1 VRGLA
6 IVSATQ
12 TAFRVDAA
20 ARLHLGFLDPGAALG
35 RRFGSIGLAIEGLST
50 SILATPHDQLLV
62 LGEESARTGAL
73 VERVLAHYG
82 FPPRARIVVERAIP
96 GHAGLGSGTQLALAV
111 GTALTALNGH
121 RADSGELGALL
132 GRGRRSGIGLSLF
145 EQGGLVVDA
154 GHGPATV
161 TPPVV
166 TRLAFPTDWPI
177 ILVFD
182 HASEGLSGGAERR
195 AFDALEPLP
204 ATAAAH
210 LCHLTLMRILP
221 AVLEHDFEPFAA
233 GIGEV
238 QAVVGD
244 HFAAVQD
251 GRYTSARVARAIALL
266 ESRFELSGVGQS
278 SWGPTAFAFAPDA
291 ATATAAL
298 AALRESFPRE
308 VGLEFRLC
316 TARNDGATCAATAPT
331 VGARRA
337 SA

>member
-1 VRGLA
+1 M
-6 IVSATQ
+6 SATQ

-50 SILATPHDQLLV
+50 SVVATPHDTLQV
-62 LGEESARTGAL
+62 LGEEATRAGAL
-73 VERVLAHYG
+73 VERLLAHYG
-82 FPPRARIVVERAIP
+82 FAPRVRLVVERAIP

-111 GTALTALNGH
+111 GTALTALNGR

-145 EQGGLVVDA
+145 EHGGLVVDA
-154 GHGPATV
+154 GHGSTTV

-166 TRLAFPTDWPI
+166 TRLAFPADWPI
-177 ILVFD
+177 VLIFD
-182 HASEGLSGGAERR
+182 QASEGLSGGAERR
-195 AFDALEPLP
+195 AFETLEPLP
-204 ATAAAH
+204 AAAAAH

-221 AVLEHDFEPFAA
+221 AVLEHDFAPFAD

-251 GRYTSARVARAIALL
+251 GRYTSARVARAVALL
-266 ESRFELSGVGQS
+266 ESRFGLRGVGQS
-278 SWGPTAFAFAPDA
+278 SWGPTAFAFAPDQD
-291 ATATAAL
+291 TATAAL
-298 AALRESFPRE
+298 AALRENFPHE
-308 VGLEFRLC
+308 PGLEFRLC
-316 TARNDGATCAATAPT
+316 MARNDGARCIATAPA
-331 VGARRA
+331 VDARRA